1 MKHNRQRMDQ
11 LKCEYFLD
19 FIFTSGILMNVAY
32 GTTNIK
38 YDSGITQTLPSA
50 VLTVRF
56 KHAIGSYIEMCKSSE
71 FQPLSESSLYIILRS
86 HKPSQRRSLSGL
98 DDIMADGLNAFDSL
112 HGIISFNLPTCI
124 F

>member
-1 MKHNRQRMDQ
+1 MDQ
-11 LKCEYFLD
+11 LKCKYFLD
-19 FIFTSGILMNVAY
+19 FIFTSCILMDVAY

-71 FQPLSESSLYIILRS
+71 FQPLSESSLYIILSS